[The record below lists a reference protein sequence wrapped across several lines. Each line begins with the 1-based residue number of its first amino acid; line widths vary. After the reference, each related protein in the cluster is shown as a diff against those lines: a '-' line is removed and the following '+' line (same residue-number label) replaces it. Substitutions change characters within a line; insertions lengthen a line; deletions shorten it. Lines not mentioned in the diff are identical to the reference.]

1 MYQSPNHN
9 IIPQAPGSDEGMLYL
24 GASDPEV
31 FVSFDDIFSSSGGK
45 EEAKE
50 AHGAAGGEKDEE
62 GSNSSSTHS
71 SPLFPRTT
79 ISRPRPASSADA
91 TTAISSSADER
102 PSSSTTITTTAS
114 HEPPPTTATGGEWNN
129 AWAAALGLPAPSA
142 VVFRGTVG
150 HKALASPAL
159 FPSWAEQQEEEEG
172 GLDAK
177 QKEAEED
184 DEDDYLFGKPKPEPP
199 PPVRPR
205 GPTEPS
211 IWERAEPLVNCSVSL
226 GPEGCRTRA
235 GPATA
240 ARAASWGM
248 GEGTDLAWDVADL
261 HSVTLYRA
269 LDCLGGRALLSVCKS
284 SLRPPWCAPRL
295 DVVALPIDLEEGR
308 NAAGLEALA
317 AFLTGEAAKR
327 ARAQSSHG
335 QGQGFD
341 VLGSSLLDARALLSA
356 KVRVVPSEE
365 AHTRPEL
372 PHLVELVGGFGKGG
386 KAVGGGGGGGAK
398 AKRD

>member
-1 MYQSPNHN
+1 
-9 IIPQAPGSDEGMLYL
+9 MLYL

-50 AHGAAGGEKDEE
+50 AHGGGGAEKDDEE
-62 GSNSSSTHS
+62 GSNSISTHS

-79 ISRPRPASSADA
+79 TSRPRSASSAGA
-91 TTAISSSADER
+91 TTAITSSSADER
-102 PSSSTTITTTAS
+102 PPSSTAACTSATAS

-142 VVFRGTVG
+142 FVFRGTVG

-159 FPSWAEQQEEEEG
+159 FPSWAEQQGEEEG

-211 IWERAEPLVNCSVSL
+211 IWERAEPLVDCSVSL

-248 GEGTDLAWDVADL
+248 GEGTDLAWDVANL
-261 HSVTLYRA
+261 HSITLYRA
-269 LDCLGGRALLSVCKS
+269 LDCLGGRALLCVAKP

-295 DVVALPIDLEEGR
+295 DVVALPIDPEEGR

-317 AFLTGEAAKR
+317 AFLAGEAAKR
-327 ARAQSSHG
+327 ARAQSGYSNC

-341 VLGSSLLDARALLSA
+341 VLGSSLLDARALLAA
-356 KVRVVPSEE
+356 KVRVVPAEE

-386 KAVGGGGGGGAK
+386 KAVGGGGGGGGK
-398 AKRD
+398 VKRD